1 MLKEKK
7 IKLAALAVFV
17 VMALVALMPFLLD
30 RSTTLLVEQ
39 LRSELAQQRRLDSI
53 LSGLRD
59 AETGQRGFVITGNEE
74 FLQPYQQAR
83 MTLPAT
89 IREAKDHAHSD
100 AERGEVWRIA
110 RLAELKLA
118 ELDET
123 VAMRRTEGFEK
134 TEQVVSSMRGKLY
147 MDELRRL
154 IGALY
159 ERTEARREGLRT
171 EMLAASRRSF
181 SVSLG
186 ATLINVC
193 VLAVLLVVLARMLRE
208 RKQAAR
214 ELQQKADQLTDAVE
228 LTGRRNRELKA
239 VAGMLRAIEA
249 LPSGEDAG
257 PVVARSFG
265 RLLPEAGG
273 TFYALGEGEG
283 EQSLAR
289 LSQWGQVSE
298 QPAQI
303 ALDDCWALRHG
314 AQYRT
319 GFDRPPCGHYRG
331 RGRGD
336 DDDDDDDGTRLC
348 IPLVTHD
355 DLVGMIHLEGLAAD
369 AEAREEQ
376 ERLAVT
382 VAEQLALALGNARLR
397 ESLRRQS
404 VLDPLTGLFNR
415 RYFDETLKREL
426 ARSRRMAAPLS
437 LIMLDID
444 HFKHVND
451 GFGHEAGD
459 AVLRAIAQLVR
470 QSIRDCD
477 VACRFGG
484 EELVILM
491 PDCSQPDAAR
501 RAESLRA
508 DIAGA
513 LPLLDGA
520 GPAAVTAS
528 FGVAE
533 YPIHG
538 PDAEALFRAADKAL
552 YQAKREGRNRVVA
565 ASSQA

>member
-7 IKLAALAVFV
+7 IKLAVLAVFV
-17 VMALVALMPFLLD
+17 VMALMAVMPFLLD

-39 LRSELAQQRRLDSI
+39 LRSELAQQQRLDSI
-53 LSGLRD
+53 LDGLRD
-59 AETGQRGFVITGNEE
+59 AETAQRGFVITGNEE
-74 FLQPYQQAR
+74 FLQPYLQAR
-83 MTLPAT
+83 MSLPAT

-123 VAMRRTEGFEK
+123 VAMRRTEGFDKAER
-134 TEQVVSSMRGKLY
+134 VVSSMRGKLY
-147 MDELRRL
+147 MDELRHL

-159 ERTEARREGLRT
+159 QRTEARRDRLRT
-171 EMLAASRRSF
+171 EMLSASRRSF
-181 SVSLG
+181 TVSLG

-193 VLAVLLVVLARMLRE
+193 VLAALLVVLARMLRE
-208 RKQAAR
+208 RRQAAR
-214 ELQQKADQLTDAVE
+214 ELQRKADQLADAVE
-228 LTGRRNRELKA
+228 LSGRRNRELKA
-239 VAGMLRAIEA
+239 VAGMLRAVEA

-257 PVVARSFG
+257 PVVARSFA

-283 EQSLAR
+283 GQSLAR
-289 LSQWGQVSE
+289 LSQWGRVSD

-331 RGRGD
+331 RGG
-336 DDDDDDDGTRLC
+336 DDDGTRLC

-437 LIMLDID
+437 LIVLDID
-444 HFKHVND
+444 HFKRVND

-513 LPLLDGA
+513 PPLLDGA
-520 GPAAVTAS
+520 GPAAVTAT

>member
-1 MLKEKK
+1 MLKQKK

-17 VMALVALMPFLLD
+17 VMALVAVMPFLLD
-30 RSTTLLVEQ
+30 RSTTLLVER
-39 LRSELAQQRRLDSI
+39 LRSELAQQQRLDSI
-53 LSGLRD
+53 LDGLRD
-59 AETGQRGFVITGNEE
+59 AETAQRGFVITGNED
-74 FLQPYQQAR
+74 FLQPYLQAQK
-83 MTLPAT
+83 TLPAT
-89 IREAKDHAHSD
+89 IREAKDQAPSD
-100 AERGEVWRIA
+100 AERGEVWRVA

-123 VAMRRTEGFEK
+123 VAMRRTEGFEQ
-134 TEQVVSSMRGKLY
+134 TERVVSSMRGKLY

-154 IGALY
+154 IGVLY
-159 ERTEARREGLRT
+159 ERSEARRELLRT
-171 EMLAASRRSF
+171 QMLAASRRSF
-181 SVSLG
+181 TVSLG

-193 VLAVLLVVLARMLRE
+193 MLGALLVVLARMLRE

-214 ELQQKADQLTDAVE
+214 QLQQKADQLADAVE
-228 LTGRRNRELKA
+228 LTGRRNHELKA

-257 PVVARSFG
+257 PVVARSFA
-265 RLLPEAGG
+265 RLLPELGG

-283 EQSLAR
+283 EQSLPR
-289 LSQWGQVSE
+289 LSQWGRVSD

-314 AQYRT
+314 AHYRT
-319 GFDRPPCGHYRG
+319 GFDRPPCGHYRERDG
-331 RGRGD
+331 A
-336 DDDDDDDGTRLC
+336 DDGTRLC
-348 IPLVTHD
+348 IPLVSHD
-355 DLVGMIHLEGLAAD
+355 DLVGMIHLEGLAGD

-397 ESLRRQS
+397 ASLRRQS

-437 LIMLDID
+437 LIVLDID
-444 HFKHVND
+444 HFKRVND

-513 LPLLDGA
+513 PPPLDGA

-538 PDAEALFRAADKAL
+538 PDAEALFRAADQAL

-565 ASSQA
+565 AASQA

>member
-1 MLKEKK
+1 
-7 IKLAALAVFV
+7 
-17 VMALVALMPFLLD
+17 
-30 RSTTLLVEQ
+30 
-39 LRSELAQQRRLDSI
+39 
-53 LSGLRD
+53 
-59 AETGQRGFVITGNEE
+59 
-74 FLQPYQQAR
+74 
-83 MTLPAT
+83 
-89 IREAKDHAHSD
+89 
-100 AERGEVWRIA
+100 
-110 RLAELKLA
+110 
-118 ELDET
+118 
-123 VAMRRTEGFEK
+123 
-134 TEQVVSSMRGKLY
+134 
-147 MDELRRL
+147 
-154 IGALY
+154 
-159 ERTEARREGLRT
+159 
-171 EMLAASRRSF
+171 
-181 SVSLG
+181 
-186 ATLINVC
+186 
-193 VLAVLLVVLARMLRE
+193 
-208 RKQAAR
+208 
-214 ELQQKADQLTDAVE
+214 
-228 LTGRRNRELKA
+228 
-239 VAGMLRAIEA
+239 
-249 LPSGEDAG
+249 
-257 PVVARSFG
+257 
-265 RLLPEAGG
+265 
-273 TFYALGEGEG
+273 
-283 EQSLAR
+283 
-289 LSQWGQVSE
+289 
-298 QPAQI
+298 
-303 ALDDCWALRHG
+303 
-314 AQYRT
+314 
-319 GFDRPPCGHYRG
+319 
-331 RGRGD
+331 
-336 DDDDDDDGTRLC
+336 
-348 IPLVTHD
+348 
-355 DLVGMIHLEGLAAD
+355 MIHLERLAAD
-369 AEAREEQ
+369 ADAREEQ

-437 LIMLDID
+437 LIVLDID

-513 LPLLDGA
+513 PPLLDGA